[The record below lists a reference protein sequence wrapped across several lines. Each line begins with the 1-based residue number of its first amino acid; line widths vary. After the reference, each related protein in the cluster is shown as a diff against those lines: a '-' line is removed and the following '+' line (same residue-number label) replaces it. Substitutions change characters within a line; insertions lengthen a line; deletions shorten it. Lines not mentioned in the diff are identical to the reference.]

1 MFFSYT
7 AVVLAALAGVNA
19 HSTFLG
25 LTGVA
30 GSPKSVAFKVI
41 PDLARNCTTPSPCQQ
56 DATIIRQGEISA
68 KIVDVCGRTE
78 QAGSIDI
85 KTETEKAV
93 KSGALAK
100 VTGGTTVTMDVHQV
114 NADGAGPYVCDV
126 DQTGN
131 GQFVEMT
138 VTDNIPGANG
148 LSTAKTEQF
157 QMKATMP
164 NDLKCTGGST
174 GDICIVRCRNNAQA
188 GPFGGCIPVQQQA
201 AGAGAGATTGGAT
214 GGANRNNRNNAAN
227 RNNNNA
233 ASRNNN
239 AANRQ

>member
-25 LTGVA
+25 LTGIA

-78 QAGSIDI
+78 LAGSIDI
-85 KTETEKAV
+85 KAETEKAI
-93 KSGALAK
+93 KAGALAK
-100 VTGGTTVTMDVHQV
+100 VTGGTTVTMEVHQV
-114 NADGAGPYVCDV
+114 NADGAGPYICDV
-126 DQTGN
+126 DATGN
-131 GQFVEMT
+131 GQFVPMT

-157 QMKATMP
+157 QMKATLP
-164 NDLKCTGGST
+164 DDLECTNGST
-174 GDICIVRCRNNAQA
+174 GDICIIRCRNTAQA

-201 AGAGAGATTGGAT
+201 AGAGAGAGGA
-214 GGANRNNRNNAAN
+214 GGAGRAAPNKGGRTNNRNNAA
-227 RNNNNA
+227 
-233 ASRNNN
+233 
-239 AANRQ
+239 RQ